1 MYNVFPQVVRLLHL
15 LLVLDNL
22 WSVAAVNVAYYSWN
36 FLINN
41 NIIDRSGCNMFT
53 MELFIYVCDFQDSSF

>member
-36 FLINN
+36 FLI
-41 NIIDRSGCNMFT
+41 
-53 MELFIYVCDFQDSSF
+53 Y